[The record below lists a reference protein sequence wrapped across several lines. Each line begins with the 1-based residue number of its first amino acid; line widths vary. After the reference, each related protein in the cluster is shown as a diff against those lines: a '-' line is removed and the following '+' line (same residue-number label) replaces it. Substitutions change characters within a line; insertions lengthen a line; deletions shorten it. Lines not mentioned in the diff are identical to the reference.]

1 MRNILLTGRPG
12 IGKTT
17 LILKV
22 VKTLNVDARGFYT
35 QEIRKGNARVGFE
48 IVEIGSDHARR
59 GVFAHTDFNKRY
71 KVGRYGV
78 NISILEDIG
87 VKTIDKGIEEK
98 KVIIIDEIGKMELF
112 HSEFLKILERIIDS
126 DNIVLATISYRM
138 TELLAKFGN
147 RSDALIFNLE
157 NAPKDTRKRKELKE
171 KILKSILKRL

>member
-1 MRNILLTGRPG
+1 MN
-12 IGKTT
+12 T
-17 LILKV
+17 LYHALR
-22 VKTLNVDARGFYT
+22 D
-35 QEIRKGNARVGFE
+35 
-48 IVEIGSDHARR
+48 SDIKMIA
-59 GVFAHTDFNKRY
+59 
-71 KVGRYGV
+71 
-78 NISILEDIG
+78 
-87 VKTIDKGIEEK
+87 
-98 KVIIIDEIGKMELF
+98 IDEIGKMELF